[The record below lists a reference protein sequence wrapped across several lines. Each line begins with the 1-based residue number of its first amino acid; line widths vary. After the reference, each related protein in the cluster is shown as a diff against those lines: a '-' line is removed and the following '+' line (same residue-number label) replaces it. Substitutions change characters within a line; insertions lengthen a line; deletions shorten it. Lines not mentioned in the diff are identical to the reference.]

1 MRTLWL
7 ITRLVLP
14 AIAIAAF
21 YGGVKHG
28 FGFSTGS

>member
-1 MRTLWL
+1 MRTFSL

-14 AIAIAAF
+14 AIAIAAL

-28 FGFSTGS
+28 YGFSSGR